1 MLQTRQRIV
10 RCAFYGECVMKEF
23 VVVVYRIQD
32 DFHGTEINLCLTA
45 VNEDDAK
52 QQVLRAATWA
62 DEVLEVIKLPE
73 F

>member
-1 MLQTRQRIV
+1 
-10 RCAFYGECVMKEF
+10 MKEF
-23 VVVVYRIQD
+23 IVVVYRIED
-32 DFHGTEINLCLTA
+32 DFHGTEIALTLMA

-52 QQVLRAATWA
+52 FQVLQAATWA